1 MNPIYNHSKKGATS
15 ALSLGMRSWLLQ
27 MWSLEMSGFVLVSL
41 ICFISLLFIDPS
53 GQANIFW
60 PSLSFDPSGQSNMV
74 FTMNQIFNSTEE
86 MEASV
91 GYTDIRFT
99 VLKRVASDVE
109 QEDIEPQV
117 SILLLLNMNI
127 GNPHFLWRSLGL
139 THQTLDTLNLCQLCA
154 SSLPEVSMTRN
165 LKGDLI
171 SIWWFER
178 QKDFPGLKTCF
189 CKWGTPS
196 SGFDWLGRGRHQVLA
211 KQKYRV
217 DDTSTSI
224 KMMIVFSTFCGSH
237 FAGWKPGQHL
247 RALQVVALKGRSLR
261 TTHRWVEAWLIQ
273 RSNQILWGTAYHI
286 CRIQTRTCG
295 TPWLHRCADSISMV
309 SSGIRW
315 RNRHTCFL
323 PLYLWTIGLGWSK

>member
-41 ICFISLLFIDPS
+41 MCFISLLFIDPS

-60 PSLSFDPSGQSNMV
+60 PSLSIDPSGQSNMV

-99 VLKRVASDVE
+99 ILKRVASDVE

-127 GNPHFLWRSLGL
+127 GNPCYYHFLWRSLGL

-171 SIWWFER
+171 SIW
-178 QKDFPGLKTCF
+178 
-189 CKWGTPS
+189 
-196 SGFDWLGRGRHQVLA
+196 
-211 KQKYRV
+211 
-217 DDTSTSI
+217 
-224 KMMIVFSTFCGSH
+224 
-237 FAGWKPGQHL
+237 
-247 RALQVVALKGRSLR
+247 
-261 TTHRWVEAWLIQ
+261 
-273 RSNQILWGTAYHI
+273 
-286 CRIQTRTCG
+286 
-295 TPWLHRCADSISMV
+295 
-309 SSGIRW
+309 
-315 RNRHTCFL
+315 
-323 PLYLWTIGLGWSK
+323 